1 MFTNTLC
8 FSLLGRNEQ
17 EKNIANTNKSNKLNS
32 MYIINTKSYGLL
44 MQFWNKLVRFRKA
57 FYVILLALVEIP
69 FKPYN

>member
-1 MFTNTLC
+1 MSTNTLC